1 MDELRKQLGGH
12 KSVVNEEVAALNK
25 EVLLYKEQAQ
35 KLNAKNVKLAKEG
48 ESFSQVILQMKKQ
61 VEQSTRE
68 LSEQKRVYNEEAKK
82 LREDLQKKKKEIELL
97 EKEVCYELSVF
108 CFY

>member
-12 KSVVNEEVAALNK
+12 KLEEVALNK
-25 EVLLYKEQAQ
+25 EVLLYKEQIQ
-35 KLNAKNVKLAKEG
+35 KLNAKLAE
-48 ESFSQVILQMKKQ
+48 ESASFNQVLLQMKKQ

-97 EKEVCYELSVF
+97 EKQVCYELSVF